1 MILIPVVVVP
11 ILKIQRN
18 LSGFKK
24 NAYLYGFILRYP
36 EGKEY
41 LTGYVYEPWHY
52 RYVGVEVAQYIHEHS
67 LTYEEY
73 YAYFIEN
80 KK

>member
-1 MILIPVVVVP
+1 MSL
-11 ILKIQRN
+11 
-18 LSGFKK
+18 G
-24 NAYLYGFILRYP
+24 
-36 EGKEY
+36 E
-41 LTGYVYEPWHY
+41 
-52 RYVGVEVAQYIHEHS
+52 EVAQYIHEHS